1 MCYNSFHK
9 VTKSSKKLFQESK
22 YEEEKKMKELSN
34 VLWRKNNDF
43 SIEGFRRRQK
53 LNDYGYFGSL
63 GFAGIWTIVVVVLK
77 QYGYIQAN
85 IGVTTTSIVSVII
98 LGFMAGFFENQKQLC
113 DMWIAHIE
121 KVKKATAIVKCIKS
135 GEYSK
140 LRLVNEKLQQSIFQ
154 QSIMKGNKGG
164 AFFNIFMKENTIMI
178 KIKGSPTFYISI
190 FDDEKLLEN
199 FDID

>member
-63 GFAGIWTIVVVVLK
+63 GFAVIWTIVVVVLK

-113 DMWIAHIE
+113 NMWIEHIE
-121 KVKKATAIVKCIKS
+121 KVKKAAAIVNCIKN

-140 LRLVNEKLQQSIFQ
+140 LRLVNKKLQQSIFQ
-154 QSIMKGNKGG
+154 QGIISGKKGG
-164 AFFNIFMKENTIMI
+164 VFLTISLQENCIAI
-178 KIKGSPTFYISI
+178 KQKGYMDLKINV
-190 FDDEKLLEN
+190 FDDEKLLEH